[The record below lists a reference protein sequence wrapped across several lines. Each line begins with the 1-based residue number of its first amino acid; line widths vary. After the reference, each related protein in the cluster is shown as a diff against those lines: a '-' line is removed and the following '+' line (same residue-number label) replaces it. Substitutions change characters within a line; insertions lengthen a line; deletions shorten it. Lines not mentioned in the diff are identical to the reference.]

1 MWDEWHEPHERHIIR
16 QRPPLAL
23 ANSATRVTIG
33 KPSGNRAPTDIMENL
48 LKKLDLTS
56 LRLFVAVCQERN
68 IARAA
73 EREFIASSA
82 VSRRIAEIEAMIGL
96 PVIQRQSRGITVT
109 PVGETVLRYALA
121 IIGNIEQMSAELSR
135 FSSGA
140 KGRVRVVANLSSIVQ
155 FLPEDVAAFGRAF
168 PEVSIELEEENSAD
182 VLRIVDEH
190 GADFGICNPVAGSEA
205 FEQVP
210 YRQDRLAV
218 LVPGGHRLA
227 GAPRVAFGELLEDRF
242 VGLRSE
248 SALTRLLAQEAGSAG
263 RQLDVRMRVS
273 SLDALCRMVHAGLG
287 IAIVPEQVGLL
298 YVNALDVRLLSLT
311 DAWAVRRLIMI
322 FKAREQLSASAAALV
337 GFLGSQP

>member
-1 MWDEWHEPHERHIIR
+1 
-16 QRPPLAL
+16 
-23 ANSATRVTIG
+23 
-33 KPSGNRAPTDIMENL
+33 MENL

-56 LRLFVAVCQERN
+56 LRLFVAVCQEQN

-82 VSRRIAEIEAMIGL
+82 VSRRIAEIEAVIGL

-210 YRQDRLAV
+210 YRQDRFAV

-227 GAPRVAFGELLEDRF
+227 GAQRVAFDDLLDDSF

-248 SALTRLLAQEAGSAG
+248 SALTRLLTQQAAGAG
-263 RQLDVRMRVS
+263 RQLDVKIRVS

-287 IAIVPEQVGLL
+287 IAVVPEQVGLL
-298 YVNALDVRLLSLT
+298 YVNALDVCVLSLSDT
-311 DAWAVRRLIMI
+311 WAVRRLIMI
-322 FKAREQLSASAAALV
+322 FKARDQLSASAAALV
-337 GFLGSQP
+337 GFLGTDN

>member
-1 MWDEWHEPHERHIIR
+1 
-16 QRPPLAL
+16 
-23 ANSATRVTIG
+23 
-33 KPSGNRAPTDIMENL
+33 MENL

-73 EREFIASSA
+73 EREFIAPSA
-82 VSRRIAEIEAMIGL
+82 VSRRIAEIEAVIGL

-135 FSSGA
+135 FSSGV

-168 PEVSIELEEENSAD
+168 PEVSIELEEQNSAD
-182 VLRIVDEH
+182 VLRLVGEH
-190 GADFGICNPVAGSEA
+190 AADFGICNAVAGSEA

-227 GAPRVAFGELLEDRF
+227 GMARVAFNGLLGDGF
-242 VGLRSE
+242 VGLRGE
-248 SALTRLLAQEAGSAG
+248 SALTQMLARQAAAEGK
-263 RQLDVRMRVS
+263 QLDVKIRVS

-298 YVNALDVRLLSLT
+298 YVNALDVRLLSLS
-311 DAWAVRRLIMI
+311 DAWAVRRLIVI

-337 GFLGSQP
+337 GFLGDHKPSSDSPLRRVVPLDRGGRVEPPP

>member
-1 MWDEWHEPHERHIIR
+1 
-16 QRPPLAL
+16 
-23 ANSATRVTIG
+23 
-33 KPSGNRAPTDIMENL
+33 MENL

-56 LRLFVAVCQERN
+56 LRLFVAVCQEQN

-82 VSRRIAEIEAMIGL
+82 VSRRIAEIEALIGL

-109 PVGETVLRYALA
+109 PVGETVLRYALT

-190 GADFGICNPVAGSEA
+190 GADFGICNPVTGSEA

-210 YRQDRLAV
+210 YREDRLAV

-227 GAPRVAFGELLEDRF
+227 AASRVAFDELLDDSF

-248 SALTRLLAQEAGSAG
+248 SALTKLLAQQAASAG
-263 RQLDVRMRVS
+263 RQIDVKIRVS

-298 YVNALDVRLLSLT
+298 YVNALDVRLLSLS
-311 DAWAVRRLIMI
+311 DAWAVRHLIMI
-322 FKAREQLSASAAALV
+322 FKSRDQLSASAAALV
-337 GFLGSQP
+337 GFLGSKP

>member
-1 MWDEWHEPHERHIIR
+1 
-16 QRPPLAL
+16 
-23 ANSATRVTIG
+23 
-33 KPSGNRAPTDIMENL
+33 MENL

-56 LRLFVAVCQERN
+56 LRLFVAVCQEQN

-82 VSRRIAEIEAMIGL
+82 VSRRIAEIEAVIGL

-218 LVPGGHRLA
+218 LVPAGHRLA
-227 GAPRVAFGELLEDRF
+227 GAQRVAFDDLLDDSF

-248 SALTRLLAQEAGSAG
+248 SALTRLLTQQAAAAS
-263 RQLDVRMRVS
+263 RQLDVKIRVS

-298 YVNALDVRLLSLT
+298 YVNALDVRVLSLS

-322 FKAREQLSASAAALV
+322 FKARDQLSASAAALV
-337 GFLGSQP
+337 GFLGTDR

>member
-1 MWDEWHEPHERHIIR
+1 
-16 QRPPLAL
+16 
-23 ANSATRVTIG
+23 
-33 KPSGNRAPTDIMENL
+33 MENL

-56 LRLFVAVCQERN
+56 LRLFVAVCQEQN

-82 VSRRIAEIEAMIGL
+82 VSRRIAEIEAVIGL

-155 FLPEDVAAFGRAF
+155 FLPEDVAAFGRMF
-168 PEVSIELEEENSAD
+168 PEVSIELEEENSTD

-210 YRQDRLAV
+210 YREDRLAV
-218 LVPGGHRLA
+218 LVPGGHRFA
-227 GAPRVAFGELLEDRF
+227 GVPRVAFEELLDESF

-248 SALTRLLAQEAGSAG
+248 SALTKLLAQQAASAG
-263 RQLDVRMRVS
+263 RQLDVKIRVS

-298 YVNALDVRLLSLT
+298 YVNALDVRLLSLS
-311 DAWAVRRLIMI
+311 DIWAVRHLIMI
-322 FKAREQLSASAAALV
+322 FKSRDQLSASTAALV
-337 GFLGSQP
+337 GFLGSKP

>member
-1 MWDEWHEPHERHIIR
+1 
-16 QRPPLAL
+16 
-23 ANSATRVTIG
+23 
-33 KPSGNRAPTDIMENL
+33 MENL

-82 VSRRIAEIEAMIGL
+82 VSRRIAEIEALIGL

-121 IIGNIEQMSAELSR
+121 IIGNIEQLSAELSR
-135 FSSGA
+135 FSTGV

-155 FLPEDVAAFGRAF
+155 FLPEDVAAFGRVF
-168 PEVSIELEEENSAD
+168 PDVSIELEEENSAD

-218 LVPGGHRLA
+218 LVPGGYRLA
-227 GAPRVAFGELLEDRF
+227 SAARVSFDDLLHDSF

-248 SALTRLLAQEAGSAG
+248 SALTRLLAQQAASAG

-287 IAIVPEQVGLL
+287 IAILPEPVGLL
-298 YVNALDVRLLSLT
+298 YVNTLDVRLLPLA
-311 DAWAVRRLIMI
+311 DAWAERHLIII

-337 GFLGSQP
+337 SFLGNQP

>member
-1 MWDEWHEPHERHIIR
+1 
-16 QRPPLAL
+16 
-23 ANSATRVTIG
+23 
-33 KPSGNRAPTDIMENL
+33 MENL
-48 LKKLDLTS
+48 LRKLDLTS

-82 VSRRIAEIEAMIGL
+82 VSRRIAEIETVIGL
-96 PVIQRQSRGITVT
+96 PVIQRQSRGIAVT

-135 FSSGA
+135 LSSGA

-155 FLPEDVAAFGRAF
+155 FLPEDLAAFGRVF
-168 PEVSIELEEENSAD
+168 PEVSIELEEEHSAE
-182 VLRIVDEH
+182 VLRIVGEH
-190 GADFGICNPVAGSEA
+190 AADFGICNPVAGSEA

-227 GAPRVAFGELLEDRF
+227 GASRVAFDELLGESF

-248 SALTRLLAQEAGSAG
+248 SALTQLLAQQAAGAG
-263 RQLDVRMRVS
+263 RQLDVKIRVS

-287 IAIVPEQVGLL
+287 VAVVPEQVGLL
-298 YVNALDVRLLSLT
+298 YVNALDVSLLALS
-311 DAWAVRRLIMI
+311 DAWAVRHLVMI
-322 FKAREQLSASAAALV
+322 FKARDQLSASAAALV
-337 GFLGSQP
+337 AFLGNQR

>member
-1 MWDEWHEPHERHIIR
+1 
-16 QRPPLAL
+16 
-23 ANSATRVTIG
+23 
-33 KPSGNRAPTDIMENL
+33 MENL

-56 LRLFVAVCQERN
+56 LRLFVAVCQEQN

-82 VSRRIAEIEAMIGL
+82 VSRRIAEIEAVIGL

-155 FLPEDVAAFGRAF
+155 FLPEDVAAFGRMF
-168 PEVSIELEEENSAD
+168 PEVSIELEEENSTD

-210 YRQDRLAV
+210 YREDRLAV
-218 LVPGGHRLA
+218 LVPGGHRFA
-227 GAPRVAFGELLEDRF
+227 GVPRVAFEELLDESF

-248 SALTRLLAQEAGSAG
+248 SALTKLLAQQALSAG
-263 RQLDVRMRVS
+263 RQLDVKIRVS

-298 YVNALDVRLLSLT
+298 YVNALDVRLLSLS
-311 DAWAVRRLIMI
+311 DIWAVRHLIMI
-322 FKAREQLSASAAALV
+322 FKSRDQLSASTAALV
-337 GFLGSQP
+337 GFLGSKP

>member
-1 MWDEWHEPHERHIIR
+1 LSFDHQRGTFPAFPH
-16 QRPPLAL
+16 LVL
-23 ANSATRVTIG
+23 ANGAIRVTIRLTTG
-33 KPSGNRAPTDIMENL
+33 DRPPDDTMENL

-56 LRLFVAVCQERN
+56 LRLFVAVCQEQN

-82 VSRRIAEIEAMIGL
+82 VSRRIAEIEAVIGL

-182 VLRIVDEH
+182 VLRIVGEH

-218 LVPGGHRLA
+218 LVPGAHRLA
-227 GAPRVAFGELLEDRF
+227 GAPRVAFDDLLADSF

-248 SALTRLLAQEAGSAG
+248 SALTRLLTQQAASTGH
-263 RQLDVRMRVS
+263 QLDVKIRVS

-287 IAIVPEQVGLL
+287 IAVVPEQVGLL
-298 YVNALDVRLLSLT
+298 YVNALDVRLLSLS

-322 FKAREQLSASAAALV
+322 FKARDQLSASAAALV
-337 GFLGSQP
+337 GFLGSGT

>member
-1 MWDEWHEPHERHIIR
+1 
-16 QRPPLAL
+16 
-23 ANSATRVTIG
+23 
-33 KPSGNRAPTDIMENL
+33 MENL

-56 LRLFVAVCQERN
+56 LRLFVAVCQEQN

-82 VSRRIAEIEAMIGL
+82 VSRRIAEIEAVIGL

-155 FLPEDVAAFGRAF
+155 FLPEDVAAFGRMF
-168 PEVSIELEEENSAD
+168 PEVSIELEEENSTD

-210 YRQDRLAV
+210 YREDRLAV

-227 GAPRVAFGELLEDRF
+227 GVPRVAFEELLDESF

-248 SALTRLLAQEAGSAG
+248 SALTKLLAQQAASAG
-263 RQLDVRMRVS
+263 RQLDVKIRVS

-298 YVNALDVRLLSLT
+298 YVNALDVRLLSLS
-311 DAWAVRRLIMI
+311 DIWAVRHLIMI
-322 FKAREQLSASAAALV
+322 FKSRDQLSASTAALV
-337 GFLGSQP
+337 GFLGSKP

>member
-1 MWDEWHEPHERHIIR
+1 
-16 QRPPLAL
+16 
-23 ANSATRVTIG
+23 
-33 KPSGNRAPTDIMENL
+33 MENL

-82 VSRRIAEIEAMIGL
+82 VSRRIAELEALIGL

-135 FSSGA
+135 FSAGV

-168 PEVSIELEEENSAD
+168 PDVSIELEEENSAD

-205 FEQVP
+205 FEQLP

-227 GAPRVAFGELLEDRF
+227 SAARVGFDDLLHDSF

-248 SALTRLLAQEAGSAG
+248 SARSRVCSPSRPRARAGSSTCECA
-263 RQLDVRMRVS
+263 
-273 SLDALCRMVHAGLG
+273 
-287 IAIVPEQVGLL
+287 
-298 YVNALDVRLLSLT
+298 
-311 DAWAVRRLIMI
+311 
-322 FKAREQLSASAAALV
+322 
-337 GFLGSQP
+337 

>member
-1 MWDEWHEPHERHIIR
+1 
-16 QRPPLAL
+16 
-23 ANSATRVTIG
+23 
-33 KPSGNRAPTDIMENL
+33 MENL

-56 LRLFVAVCQERN
+56 LRLFVAVCQEQN

-82 VSRRIAEIEAMIGL
+82 VSRRIAEIEALIGL

-155 FLPEDVAAFGRAF
+155 FLPEDVAAFGRVF
-168 PEVSIELEEENSAD
+168 PEVSIELEEENSSD

-190 GADFGICNPVAGSEA
+190 GADFGICNAVAGSEA

-210 YRQDRLAV
+210 YREDRLAV
-218 LVPGGHRLA
+218 LVPGGHRLTDVS
-227 GAPRVAFGELLEDRF
+227 RVAFEALLDDSF

-248 SALTRLLAQEAGSAG
+248 SALTQLLAQQAASVG
-263 RQLDVRMRVS
+263 RQLDVKIRVS

-287 IAIVPEQVGLL
+287 IAIVPEQVALL
-298 YVNALDVRLLSLT
+298 YVNALDVRLLSLS
-311 DAWAVRRLIMI
+311 DAWAVRHLIMI
-322 FKAREQLSASAAALV
+322 FKSRDQLSASAAALV
-337 GFLGSQP
+337 GFLGSKP

>member
-1 MWDEWHEPHERHIIR
+1 
-16 QRPPLAL
+16 
-23 ANSATRVTIG
+23 
-33 KPSGNRAPTDIMENL
+33 MENL

-82 VSRRIAEIEAMIGL
+82 VSRRIAEIEALIGL

-135 FSSGA
+135 FSTGV

-168 PEVSIELEEENSAD
+168 PDVSIELEEENSAD

-227 GAPRVAFGELLEDRF
+227 SAARVSFDDLLHDSF

-248 SALTRLLAQEAGSAG
+248 SALTRLLAQQAASAG

-287 IAIVPEQVGLL
+287 IAIVPEPVGLL
-298 YVNALDVRLLSLT
+298 YVNTLDVRLLPLA
-311 DAWAVRRLIMI
+311 DAWAERHLIII

-337 GFLGSQP
+337 SFLGNEP

>member
-1 MWDEWHEPHERHIIR
+1 
-16 QRPPLAL
+16 
-23 ANSATRVTIG
+23 
-33 KPSGNRAPTDIMENL
+33 MENL

-56 LRLFVAVCQERN
+56 LRLFVAVCQEQN

-82 VSRRIAEIEAMIGL
+82 VSRRIAEIEALIGL

-190 GADFGICNPVAGSEA
+190 GADFGICNPVTGSEA

-210 YRQDRLAV
+210 YREDRLAV

-227 GAPRVAFGELLEDRF
+227 NVSRVAFDDLLDDSF

-248 SALTRLLAQEAGSAG
+248 SALTKLLAQQAAGTG
-263 RQLDVRMRVS
+263 RQMDVKIRVS

-287 IAIVPEQVGLL
+287 IAVVPEQVGLL
-298 YVNALDVRLLSLT
+298 YVNALDVRLLSLS
-311 DAWAVRRLIMI
+311 DAWAVRHLIMI
-322 FKAREQLSASAAALV
+322 FKSRDQLSASAAALV
-337 GFLGSQP
+337 GFLGSKP

>member
-1 MWDEWHEPHERHIIR
+1 
-16 QRPPLAL
+16 
-23 ANSATRVTIG
+23 
-33 KPSGNRAPTDIMENL
+33 MENL

-56 LRLFVAVCQERN
+56 LRLFVAVCQEQN

-82 VSRRIAEIEAMIGL
+82 VSRRIAEIEALIGL

-109 PVGETVLRYALA
+109 PVGETVLRYAQA

-190 GADFGICNPVAGSEA
+190 GADFGICNAVAGSEA

-210 YRQDRLAV
+210 YREDRLAV

-227 GAPRVAFGELLEDRF
+227 DASRVTFDDLLGDSF

-248 SALTRLLAQEAGSAG
+248 SALTQLLTQQAANAG
-263 RQLDVRMRVS
+263 RRLDVKIRVS

-298 YVNALDVRLLSLT
+298 YLNALDVRLLALG
-311 DAWAVRRLIMI
+311 DAWAARRLVMI
-322 FKAREQLSASAAALV
+322 FKARDQLSASAAALV
-337 GFLGSQP
+337 GFLGNQP

>member
-1 MWDEWHEPHERHIIR
+1 MVAAV
-16 QRPPLAL
+16 LAL
-23 ANSATRVTIG
+23 GLGPTLSAA
-33 KPSGNRAPTDIMENL
+33 SMENL

-56 LRLFVAVCQERN
+56 LRLFVAVCQEQN

-82 VSRRIAEIEAMIGL
+82 VSRRIAEIEALIGL

-210 YRQDRLAV
+210 YREDRLAV

-227 GAPRVAFGELLEDRF
+227 AASRVAFDELLDDSF

-248 SALTRLLAQEAGSAG
+248 SALTKLLAQQATSAG
-263 RQLDVRMRVS
+263 RQIDVKIRVS

-298 YVNALDVRLLSLT
+298 YVNALDVRLLSLS
-311 DAWAVRRLIMI
+311 DAWAVRHLIMI
-322 FKAREQLSASAAALV
+322 FKSRDQLSASAAALV
-337 GFLGSQP
+337 GFLGSKP

>member
-1 MWDEWHEPHERHIIR
+1 MVASV
-16 QRPPLAL
+16 LAL
-23 ANSATRVTIG
+23 GLGSTLSAA
-33 KPSGNRAPTDIMENL
+33 SMENL

-56 LRLFVAVCQERN
+56 LRLFVAVCQEQN

-82 VSRRIAEIEAMIGL
+82 VSRRIAEIEALIGL

-190 GADFGICNPVAGSEA
+190 DADFGICNPVAGSEA

-210 YRQDRLAV
+210 YREDRLAV

-227 GAPRVAFGELLEDRF
+227 SASRGVAFDELLDDSF

-248 SALTRLLAQEAGSAG
+248 SALTKLLAQQAASAG
-263 RQLDVRMRVS
+263 RQIDVKIRVS

-298 YVNALDVRLLSLT
+298 YVNALDVRLLSLSDT
-311 DAWAVRRLIMI
+311 WAVRHLIMI
-322 FKAREQLSASAAALV
+322 FKSRDQLSASAAALV
-337 GFLGSQP
+337 GFLGSKP

>member
-1 MWDEWHEPHERHIIR
+1 
-16 QRPPLAL
+16 
-23 ANSATRVTIG
+23 
-33 KPSGNRAPTDIMENL
+33 MENL

-56 LRLFVAVCQERN
+56 LRLFVAVCQEQN

-82 VSRRIAEIEAMIGL
+82 VSRRIAEIEALIGL

-109 PVGETVLRYALA
+109 PVGETVLRYALT

-140 KGRVRVVANLSSIVQ
+140 KGRVRLVANLSSIVQ
-155 FLPEDVAAFGRAF
+155 FLPEDVAAFGRGF

-190 GADFGICNPVAGSEA
+190 GADFGICNPVTGSEA

-210 YRQDRLAV
+210 YREDRLAV

-227 GAPRVAFGELLEDRF
+227 AASRVTFDELLDDSF

-248 SALTRLLAQEAGSAG
+248 SALTKLLAQQAASAG
-263 RQLDVRMRVS
+263 RQIDVKIRVS

-298 YVNALDVRLLSLT
+298 YVNALDVRLLSLS
-311 DAWAVRRLIMI
+311 DAWAVRHLIMI
-322 FKAREQLSASAAALV
+322 FRSRDQLSASAAALV
-337 GFLGSQP
+337 GFLGSKP

>member
-1 MWDEWHEPHERHIIR
+1 
-16 QRPPLAL
+16 
-23 ANSATRVTIG
+23 
-33 KPSGNRAPTDIMENL
+33 MENL

-73 EREFIASSA
+73 EREFIATSA
-82 VSRRIAEIEAMIGL
+82 VSRRIADIEATIGL

-182 VLRIVDEH
+182 VLRIVGEH

-227 GAPRVAFGELLEDRF
+227 GASRVAFGELLGDRF

-263 RQLDVRMRVS
+263 RQLDVSMRVS
-273 SLDALCRMVHAGLG
+273 SLDALCRMVHVGLG

-298 YVNALDVRLLSLT
+298 YVNALDVRLLSLI
-311 DAWAVRRLIMI
+311 DAWSVRRLILI

-337 GFLGSQP
+337 GFLGNQP

>member
-1 MWDEWHEPHERHIIR
+1 MSRMGGISFASPRRRLWRIP
-16 QRPPLAL
+16 QPA
-23 ANSATRVTIG
+23 SQ
-33 KPSGNRAPTDIMENL
+33 SGNRAPTDIMENL

-140 KGRVRVVANLSSIVQ
+140 KGRVLVVANLSSIVQ

-248 SALTRLLAQEAGSAG
+248 SALTRLLEQEAGSAG

-337 GFLGSQP
+337 GFLGNQP

>member
-1 MWDEWHEPHERHIIR
+1 
-16 QRPPLAL
+16 
-23 ANSATRVTIG
+23 
-33 KPSGNRAPTDIMENL
+33 MENL

-56 LRLFVAVCQERN
+56 LRLFVAVCQEQN

-82 VSRRIAEIEAMIGL
+82 VSRRIAEIEAVIGL
-96 PVIQRQSRGITVT
+96 PVIQRQSRGIAVT

-121 IIGNIEQMSAELSR
+121 IIGHIEQMSAELSR

-218 LVPGGHRLA
+218 LVPAGHRLA
-227 GAPRVAFGELLEDRF
+227 AAQRVAFDDLLDDSF

-248 SALTRLLAQEAGSAG
+248 SALTRLLTQQAAAAG
-263 RQLDVRMRVS
+263 RQLDVKIRVS

-287 IAIVPEQVGLL
+287 IAVVPEQVGLL
-298 YVNALDVRLLSLT
+298 YVNALDVRVLSLSDT
-311 DAWAVRRLIMI
+311 WAVRRLIMI
-322 FKAREQLSASAAALV
+322 FKARDQLSASAAALV
-337 GFLGSQP
+337 GFLGTGK

>member
-1 MWDEWHEPHERHIIR
+1 
-16 QRPPLAL
+16 
-23 ANSATRVTIG
+23 
-33 KPSGNRAPTDIMENL
+33 MENL

-82 VSRRIAEIEAMIGL
+82 VSRRIAEIEAVIGL
-96 PVIQRQSRGITVT
+96 PVIQRQSRGIIVT

-168 PEVSIELEEENSAD
+168 PEVSIELAEENSAD
-182 VLRIVDEH
+182 VLRLVDEH
-190 GADFGICNPVAGSEA
+190 AADFGICNPVAGSEV
-205 FEQVP
+205 FEQAP

-218 LVPGGHRLA
+218 LVPGNHRLA
-227 GAPRVAFGELLEDRF
+227 GAARVSFSDLFDDGF

-248 SALTRLLAQEAGSAG
+248 SALTQLLTQQAAAAG
-263 RQLDVRMRVS
+263 RQLEVKIRVS

-298 YVNALDVRLLSLT
+298 YVNALDVSVLSLS
-311 DAWAVRRLIMI
+311 DEWAVRRLVMV
-322 FKAREQLSASAAALV
+322 FKARAQLSASAAALV
-337 GFLGSQP
+337 AFLGKGV